1 VHLPADALVVL
12 VGPAGCG
19 KSTFASHRF
28 APTQIVS
35 SDGCR
40 ALVSDAEDD
49 PRASRDAFALMH
61 FIVDKRLKRGRLTVA
76 DATNVMPEK
85 RRELRGHITET
96 GEVITIESLR
106 RDRAGDDDEGPRV
119 A

>member
-1 VHLPADALVVL
+1 M
-12 VGPAGCG
+12 
-19 KSTFASHRF
+19 
-28 APTQIVS
+28 TQGS
-35 SDGCR
+35 K
-40 ALVSDAEDD
+40 
-49 PRASRDAFALMH
+49 
-61 FIVDKRLKRGRLTVA
+61 IVDLA
-76 DATNVMPEK
+76 EK